1 MKDKTKSILIALSF
15 IIAMLLF
22 VWGFNFLKGKSL
34 LKNQFNFYAVYDNS
48 KGLLPG
54 DLVTI
59 NGMQV
64 GTVSALDFHPSQD
77 GSIVVEFTIGKELNI
92 PDNSVVELSS
102 SMMGAVSL
110 NIRLGDSKTFAQNN
124 DTLNSNI
131 EQSTMSLITET
142 LTPLKDNLDDLVI
155 SLNDLT
161 TNLNDILNSEF
172 KKNIND
178 GANSF
183 ASSMDNIE
191 TISTD
196 LQQLVDS
203 EDGKLTMVVN
213 NLETITDNFTTV
225 SDSLMKIDYNQLVGS
240 LESCVNE
247 FNTLLSGINNGEGSA
262 GLLVKNDSL
271 YNNINETVT
280 ELQSL
285 IEEIKANPKK
295 IKLSVF

>member
-15 IIAMLLF
+15 IIAILLF

-34 LKNQFNFYAVYDNS
+34 LKNQFNFYVVYDNS

-102 SMMGAVSL
+102 SMMGSVSL

-240 LESCVNE
+240 LENCVNE

-271 YNNINETVT
+271 YNNINETVAT
-280 ELQSL
+280 LQYIL
-285 IEEIKANPKK
+285 EEIKKNPKK